1 MISDSTLRRIL
12 PSDYLVRLWGDLLRA
27 IIAAVVVFV
36 CTLWI
41 AFYWANVKRVLLDL
55 HMNDFGK
62 FYYSARLF
70 LEGGNMY
77 GPSPAT
83 LIPMSETIE
92 RQFWNMNPPHFHL
105 LLLPLARLEP
115 ITALG
120 VWACASLV
128 AFALSLIVI
137 VRTLDIR
144 ITPPGAL
151 WGLLG
156 FFSFAATG
164 AIVVTAQLTFLLLL
178 PLTLAWAAAREGRW
192 TKAGVHLGLCIS
204 IKPILVPLLGYL
216 VFRRQWRAV
225 LVALATIAAA
235 FAAGLAVFG
244 WQPHME
250 WLRVLSA
257 VDWAWVG
264 MNGSL
269 LGFLERNLTPTLHFS
284 PFAELP
290 SYVRPLWLAGILV
303 IGLVTMAA
311 ALLDRSRDR
320 TDRGLLLVLLASQ
333 LVSPL
338 GWIYYMWLPLAPMV
352 ALATAWRREGHTA
365 AVGTIVRWR
374 NTLVLAAM
382 PFLVMPLIFVTLFQ
396 PSALATITFG
406 SGYFW
411 GTFLLWLGAVA
422 DWRRVSRQSLDHPIS
437 SDRELER

>member
-1 MISDSTLRRIL
+1 VISNGTLRCIL
-12 PSDYLVRLWGDLLRA
+12 PSDYLVRLWGDVLRA
-27 IIAAVVVFV
+27 ITAGVVVFV

-41 AFYWANVKRVLLDL
+41 AFYWANVKHVLLDM

-77 GPSPAT
+77 GPNAAT
-83 LIPMSETIE
+83 LIRMSETIE

-105 LLLPLARLEP
+105 PLLPLAMLEP
-115 ITALG
+115 ITALA

-144 ITPPGAL
+144 ITPSGAL
-151 WGLLG
+151 WALLG
-156 FFSFAATG
+156 FFSSAATG
-164 AIVVTAQLTFLLLL
+164 TIVITGQLTFLLLL
-178 PLTLAWAAAREGRW
+178 PLTLAWAGAREGRW

-204 IKPILVPLLGYL
+204 IKPFLVPLLGYL
-216 VFRRQWRAV
+216 MFRRQWRAV

-235 FAAGLAVFG
+235 FAAGLAVFK

-250 WLRVLSA
+250 WLRVLSV

-269 LGFLERNLTPTLHFS
+269 LGFLERNLTPTLHFT

-352 ALATAWRREGHTA
+352 ALATAWRREGHTE
-365 AVGTIVRWR
+365 AVQTIVRWR
-374 NTLVLAAM
+374 NTLVLAAI
-382 PFLVMPLIFVTLFQ
+382 PFLMMPLIFVFLSQ

-422 DWRRVSRQSLDHPIS
+422 DWRCVSHQSLDHPVS
-437 SDRELER
+437 SDR